1 MSLKEKINNDIKEA
15 MKAKDADR
23 LGTLRMVM
31 SSIKN
36 AEIEKRVKDNSDLT
50 DEEVIKILR
59 KENKKREES
68 VATYTSAN
76 RPELA
81 ASEKKEMEIIGAYLP
96 AEMGEPQ
103 VRELVKKAIEG
114 GAKDIKGVMEYV
126 RSQAGSSAPGKLV
139 SDIAKEL
146 LAAK

>member
-1 MSLKEKINNDIKEA
+1 

-23 LGTLRMVM
+23 LSTLRMVM
-31 SSIKN
+31 SVIKN
-36 AEIEKRVKDNSDLT
+36 AEIEKRVKDAAELT
-50 DEEVIKILR
+50 DEEVIKLMR

-68 VATYTSAN
+68 VTTYTAAG

-81 ASEKKEMEIIGAYLP
+81 EGEKKEMAIIGSYLP

-103 VRELVKKAIEG
+103 VRELVTKAIAG
-114 GAKDIKGVMEYV
+114 GAKDIKEVMASV
-126 RSQAGSSAPGKLV
+126 HKVDGGLAPGKLV

-146 LAAK
+146 LPK

>member
-23 LGTLRMVM
+23 LSTLRMVM
-31 SSIKN
+31 SVIKN
-36 AEIEKRVKDNSDLT
+36 AEIEKRVKDNAELT
-50 DEEVIKILR
+50 DEEVVKIMR

-68 VATYTSAN
+68 VATYTAAN

-81 ASEKKEMEIIGAYLP
+81 ASEKKEIEIIGSYLP
-96 AEMGEPQ
+96 AEMGEAQ
-103 VRELVKKAIEG
+103 VRELVQKAIAG
-114 GAKDIKGVMEYV
+114 GAKDIKGVMAAV
-126 RSQAGSSAPGKLV
+126 RKVDGGLAPGKLV

-146 LAAK
+146 LAK